1 MTRQKGFTLIE
12 LMIVVAI
19 IGILAA
25 VAIPAY
31 SDYMKKA
38 KIGEGPSLWGGVK
51 TYLNTFQTEVG
62 HWPLTQASLENDEVK
77 LSGNNVLSGT
87 YIYDVATPEVCFTF
101 SGLYDD
107 AVGPN
112 ASTLCWKYVPKVA
125 GPPIVPA
132 YWSCKTPPSA
142 TNLPPKYRQKDC
154 K

>member
-51 TYLNTFQTEVG
+51 TYLTTFQTEVG
-62 HWPLTQASLENDEVK
+62 HWPIAQQSLIDEEVK
-77 LSGNNVLSGT
+77 LSGNNVLSGE
-87 YIYDVATPEVCFTF
+87 YIYDVKTPEVCFTF
-101 SGLYDD
+101 LGTYDD
-107 AVGPN
+107 TVG
-112 ASTLCWKYVPKVA
+112 ADKSTMCWKYIPKA
-125 GPPIVPA
+125 GTKEA
-132 YWSCKTPPSA
+132 YWGCKKADTTKS
-142 TNLPPKYRQKDC
+142 NLPVKFLPKDC